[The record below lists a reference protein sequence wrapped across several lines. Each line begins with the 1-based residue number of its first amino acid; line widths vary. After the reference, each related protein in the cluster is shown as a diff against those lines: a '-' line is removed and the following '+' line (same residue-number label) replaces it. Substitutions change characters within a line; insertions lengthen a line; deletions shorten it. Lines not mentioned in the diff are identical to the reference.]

1 MRNLIT
7 SQDTLTERGVFTLVS
22 MIVNTCLSKFNLLV
36 RTLWSAVLCAKL
48 LVERLLAVVTE
59 TVRHDINLRIVGG
72 SLGGGFLGK
81 KVSQFS
87 KDYSHFCVRKR
98 SKQDLGFVFTKKKTE
113 LESPKLLPKLLL
125 LRGCNIK
132 KGVKK

>member
-1 MRNLIT
+1 MKSFLT
-7 SQDTLTERGVFTLVS
+7 MLDTLMERGVFTLVS
-22 MIVNTCLSKFNLLV
+22 TILNICLSKFNLLA
-36 RTLWSAVLCAKL
+36 RTLWSAVLCVKL
-48 LVERLLAVVTE
+48 LVERLLAVITE

-72 SLGGGFLGK
+72 FSGGEFLGK

-125 LRGCNIK
+125 LKGCNIK
-132 KGVKK
+132 RKLK